1 MAFPPLTHIP
11 SLNAESDAICTIYD
25 PMPLWDSQCVT
36 SLIPDIEKALSEAAT
51 SEEKYYQ
58 LLCGNI
64 YQISKKELE
73 ESRKIKRK

>member
-1 MAFPPLTHIP
+1 MAFLPLTHIP
-11 SLNAESDAICTIYD
+11 SISADAICTIYD

-36 SLIPDIEKALSEAAT
+36 SLIPDIEKVLSEAAT
-51 SEEKYYQ
+51 IEEKYYQ

-73 ESRKIKRK
+73 ESRKIKMS